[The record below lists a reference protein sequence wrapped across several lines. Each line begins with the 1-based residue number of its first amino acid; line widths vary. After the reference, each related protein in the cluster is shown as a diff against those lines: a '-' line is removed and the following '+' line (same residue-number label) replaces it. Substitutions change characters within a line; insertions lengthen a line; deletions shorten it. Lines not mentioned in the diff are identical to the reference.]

1 MFETDGSCK
10 PNFTKRFSAMH
21 AISLAEVVIKRLEK
35 KRIENQIEL
44 LVLVTVWFQVQ
55 LTINLTNGRMVTKFS
70 SLSYDV
76 SNLLL
81 IAKNHAITG

>member
-1 MFETDGSCK
+1 
-10 PNFTKRFSAMH
+10 MH